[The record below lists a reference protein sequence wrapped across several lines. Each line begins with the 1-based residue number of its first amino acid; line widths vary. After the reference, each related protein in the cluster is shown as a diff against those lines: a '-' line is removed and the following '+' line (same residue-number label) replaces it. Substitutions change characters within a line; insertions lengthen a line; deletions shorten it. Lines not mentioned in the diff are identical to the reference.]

1 MVTRIK
7 SSQITDGTVL
17 NADVNASAAIAATKV
32 SGLATSATTDT
43 TNAAN
48 IGSGILPDARFPSTL
63 PAVSGSNLTDIPG
76 GMSDL
81 AFGQGTW
88 PNAGTSGT
96 SKVSTS
102 VSIGTSPSFAK
113 GGIATIHYANNSN
126 QTSQMAYC
134 AIDSLTGTGVSH
146 MNTSG
151 KMTGTG
157 IGHGRGTDTMP
168 FKCNASTGVTMTVG
182 FAKGPAGGNVD
193 TPFEQRYWDV
203 TWIG

>member
-48 IGSGILPDARFPSTL
+48 IGSGIIPDARFPSTL
-63 PAVSGSNLTDIPG
+63 PAVSGANLTDIPG

-88 PNAGTSGT
+88 PNASSNGSN
-96 SKVSTS
+96 KVTTS

-134 AIDSLTGTGVSH
+134 AIDSITGTGVSH

-151 KMTGTG
+151 KMTGG
-157 IGHGRGTDTMP
+157 SIGHNRGTDTMP
-168 FKCNASTGVTMTVG
+168 FTLRCSR
-182 FAKGPAGGNVD
+182 GPRR
-193 TPFEQRYWDV
+193 FQRHPGR
-203 TWIG
+203 TRRRTLLHG